1 MENSIIR
8 EAGPV
13 EILLSD
19 PEKWIQGSFARRA
32 NGFLVT
38 TDDPSAV
45 KFCLVGAMR
54 HCYPNYYQFD
64 TPAWSRLMAAFGN
77 GLSNVLTWND
87 APERTFAD
95 VQALIQELNL

>member
-1 MENSIIR
+1 MEDSITR

-13 EILLSD
+13 EQLLSS
-19 PEKWIQGSFARRA
+19 PEKWIQQSFARLA
-32 NGFLVT
+32 NGFLAT
-38 TDDPSAV
+38 TDDPDAV
-45 KFCLVGAMR
+45 QFCLVGAMR

-64 TPAWSRLMAAFGN
+64 TPAWSRLRAAFGN
-77 GLSNVLTWND
+77 GISDVLTWND